1 LPNQRVWTIIIEIR
15 CQEVKK
21 MAVMQEKVVVIP
33 MDIFETAESK
43 EDLEDWLLGQN
54 ADFITKMREARRDD
68 LRDSGKNWETVKKE
82 LCIK

>member
-1 LPNQRVWTIIIEIR
+1 
-15 CQEVKK
+15 